1 MHRRES
7 EMKSSNQNE
16 FFWIYQTNIDPWDS
30 TQITQWTPYPNEISS
45 TIEKAF
51 RRGSEQVFIDE
62 MYRVDLKH
70 FVQEHIDNPNRQRPI
85 RRRSKQGLQISND
98 EEGGSELWRRER
110 LSFPLGLVSS
120 CSTSVDTNYHGL
132 PFVTDWLL
140 AFTKGKMNV
149 TFSSIF
155 PVLVQGLEQEGQTES
170 TAVVKEIVDILNE
183 VRDRTLKKKEK
194 KRMKELHA
202 CCIKLYTKDCYIY
215 RVVNTA
221 LRDDDRTKLN
231 TLGPYC
237 YLVYNSIGQHLNDYL
252 SIRHRLR
259 NTIHPVE
266 SQSMIVYRGDH
277 ISRETIEEYRQAA
290 KDNSKYFKWL
300 PFVSTSLDR
309 DVAESFGCNVLY
321 IIELQRY
328 LSNDQF
334 ANLKA
339 NSYIKGEEEILLRPG
354 VRFQVDKVT
363 FDSITGRQLVY
374 IKVVPSY
381 LSNLR

>member
-1 MHRRES
+1 MTS
-7 EMKSSNQNE
+7 SDKSIPTDPND
-16 FFWIYQTNIDPWDS
+16 FFWIYQTNMDPWDS
-30 TQITQWTPYPNEISS
+30 TQIAQWASYPNELSS

-62 MYRVDLKH
+62 TYRIDLKH

-85 RRRSKQGLQISND
+85 RRRSHQGLPMLNRQKT
-98 EEGGSELWRRER
+98 GSELWRRER
-110 LSFPLGLVSS
+110 LSFPLGLVSG

-132 PFVTDWLL
+132 PFVADWLL
-140 AFTKGKMNV
+140 TFTKGKMNIK
-149 TFSSIF
+149 FNSIF
-155 PVLVQGLEQEGQTES
+155 PVLVQGLEQEGRTES
-170 TAVVKEIVDILNE
+170 ITIVKEIVNILNE
-183 VRDRTLKKKEK
+183 VRDRTVKKKET
-194 KRMKELHA
+194 KRMKELQI

-252 SIRHRLR
+252 SMRHRLR
-259 NTIHPVE
+259 NTIIRHVE

-277 ISRETIEEYRQAA
+277 ISRETIEEYRQAS

-300 PFVSTSLDR
+300 SFVSTSLDR

-328 LSNDQF
+328 LSKRSVCKF
-334 ANLKA
+334 
-339 NSYIKGEEEILLRPG
+339 KGKQLYCR
-354 VRFQVDKVT
+354 RRRN
-363 FDSITGRQLVY
+363 SITTRSTVSSRQSG
-374 IKVVPSY
+374 I
-381 LSNLR
+381 R